1 MVAKAS
7 SDQSDDLQ
15 DSAKANTMLSTSA
28 SEVEVSEDHVDKISP
43 DTCMS
48 KLLELREI
56 EVMRQELWRMMMA
69 ERSVNNRKA
78 VGISSTRMMV
88 DQEGQKPPNLEESS
102 DYDDAQEETVLL
114 GKVNQKDSLLVLMEK
129 AVEDDLGPG
138 PCGKKEV
145 VEYGCAT
152 V

>member
-28 SEVEVSEDHVDKISP
+28 SEVEVSEDQVDKISP
-43 DTCMS
+43 DTCKS
-48 KLLELREI
+48 KVLEL

-78 VGISSTRMMV
+78 VGISSTWMMV